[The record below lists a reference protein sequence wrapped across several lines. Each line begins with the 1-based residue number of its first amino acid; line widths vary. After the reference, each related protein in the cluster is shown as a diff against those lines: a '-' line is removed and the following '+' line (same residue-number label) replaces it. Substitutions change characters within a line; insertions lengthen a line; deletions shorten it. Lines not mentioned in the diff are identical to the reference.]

1 MVHSVDPISR
11 KNHYLTFPPIKVRE
25 ESYFKGTLP
34 NRSVFR
40 VSDSI
45 HETSIV
51 PVQQNHS

>member
-11 KNHYLTFPPIKVRE
+11 KNHYLTLSPIKVRE

-51 PVQQNHS
+51 PIQQNHS